1 MRSAEP
7 AVRAVSADISADV
20 ATAAGPASDA
30 SDQSDAGTDTA
41 AALRARG
48 LRMTQQRARVEEAVR
63 RLGHATPEQIAE
75 HLATDSPPLPLSTVY
90 RALDALERVGAV
102 SHGHLEQR
110 APTYHLVSHADHL
123 HLRCAG
129 CGAVAEADVDAAA
142 DLVRTLARRHGFAAD
157 VGHLVI
163 PGRCRACDD
172 ADSDPV
178 EVTR

>member
-7 AVRAVSADISADV
+7 AVGRVSADVTADV
-20 ATAAGPASDA
+20 AETSA
-30 SDQSDAGTDTA
+30 DAGTDTA

-75 HLATDSPPLPLSTVY
+75 HLAADSPPLPLSTVY

>member
-7 AVRAVSADISADV
+7 AVDTVSADV
-20 ATAAGPASDA
+20 AETDVAETAS
-30 SDQSDAGTDTA
+30 DTA

-142 DLVRTLARRHGFAAD
+142 DLVRTLAVF
-157 VGHLVI
+157 
-163 PGRCRACDD
+163 
-172 ADSDPV
+172 V
-178 EVTR
+178 EVAVSFLVNFFVRKFFIFKG